1 MQLCWYLK
9 DIGRLEGMDMSG
21 FEFLAWVVS
30 GFLILSVV
38 SSAVMGVVF
47 WQGRNKSVKEFKKR
61 NGRGF

>member
-9 DIGRLEGMDMSG
+9 DIGRLEGMDMNG

-47 WQGRNKSVKEFKKR
+47 WRGRNKSVKEFKNR